1 MSRDN
6 EINDD
11 LLKKAYRSH
20 CAVLS
25 QTRLQITIVLA
36 ISLVMAFGLLDFIVY
51 PQLARDLLNI
61 RVITGIILVLIFTAL
76 RRKQYQNSNFIGI
89 SVVLL
94 IFFLIDILIFFTEG
108 MSSPYYAGL
117 NLALVAFSAM
127 LPWQSYE
134 TLFSF
139 GVMLISYL
147 WVTFSYS
154 NINDVEYFTPLLIN
168 NLFFLVSVGV
178 FCIVATYLNS
188 RLRFREFSLNYNLD
202 YNLKK
207 ETLKLQSTQAQ
218 LVQSEKMSA
227 IGNLSAG
234 LLHEVNNPLNYTMTA
249 IQIMKM
255 DPSIN
260 ADPELQDTVKDIE
273 EGMTRIKNIVTDL
286 RAFAYPEEADKKN
299 KFPILNA
306 VENSLR
312 FTASECQD
320 VKRIV
325 NIDENLMVSASK
337 THVVQVLI
345 NLISNASR
353 AIHRVSEDN
362 YKGVISIEAK
372 EEGTRVVVSVFDNG
386 TGMSEATLKR
396 VFDPFFTTNEVGKGM
411 GLGLSV
417 SHTIVKNHG
426 GNLSATSK
434 LGEGS
439 RFFFDLGV

>member
-218 LVQSEKMSA
+218 LVQSEK
-227 IGNLSAG
+227 
-234 LLHEVNNPLNYTMTA
+234 
-249 IQIMKM
+249 
-255 DPSIN
+255 
-260 ADPELQDTVKDIE
+260 
-273 EGMTRIKNIVTDL
+273 
-286 RAFAYPEEADKKN
+286 
-299 KFPILNA
+299 
-306 VENSLR
+306 
-312 FTASECQD
+312 
-320 VKRIV
+320 
-325 NIDENLMVSASK
+325 
-337 THVVQVLI
+337 
-345 NLISNASR
+345 
-353 AIHRVSEDN
+353 
-362 YKGVISIEAK
+362 
-372 EEGTRVVVSVFDNG
+372 
-386 TGMSEATLKR
+386 
-396 VFDPFFTTNEVGKGM
+396 
-411 GLGLSV
+411 
-417 SHTIVKNHG
+417 
-426 GNLSATSK
+426 
-434 LGEGS
+434 
-439 RFFFDLGV
+439 